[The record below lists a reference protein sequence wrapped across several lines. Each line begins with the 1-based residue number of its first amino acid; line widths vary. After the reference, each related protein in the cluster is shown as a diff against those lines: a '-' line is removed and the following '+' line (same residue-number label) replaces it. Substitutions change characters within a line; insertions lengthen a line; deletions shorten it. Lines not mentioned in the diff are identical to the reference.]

1 MAFRLST
8 GLRNAMMK
16 DNGFKEAMDTG
27 IIEVYSGAQP
37 ASADAAETGT
47 KLLRITKD
55 SGAFVAGV
63 ATNGLVFETDPE
75 AGTIAK
81 SSDVWSGV
89 GLADGIAGWYR
100 FYSNAY
106 GTGSST
112 SAVRFDGSC
121 ATANSQFNMSTTTI
135 KTGVPVT
142 VDTCAY
148 TMPAGA

>member
-8 GLRNAMMK
+8 GLRNALMK
-16 DNGFKEAMDTG
+16 TSGFKEAMETG

-47 KLLRITKD
+47 KLLRVTKA
-55 SGAFVAGV
+55 SGAFVAGA
-63 ATNGLVFETDPE
+63 ATNGLTFETDPV
-75 AGTIAK
+75 AGVLSK

-89 GLADGIAGWYR
+89 GIADGVAGWYR

-135 KTGVPVT
+135 KTGAPVT
-142 VDTCAY
+142 VDTAAY